1 MIIPD
6 TAPKISNDKKSLNSR
21 HILPPSFLFR
31 RKEAK
36 ENHLRSSHSLRSS
49 RFRQPATQN
58 GRFTYEPSVFP
69 FQTGRAGK
77 RLFLEKHPPP
87 QCLLFLFFKKRKRTP
102 LLFFLEEKKQ
112 KKIICG
118 TAFFLRSCR
127 FHQPVTQNG
136 RFTYEPSV
144 FRSGQDMRESVFPRK
159 RASPAVS
166 FVSFLQEKKTYP
178 FKKRNR
184 PPLEEKK
191 SSPQRAP
198 SYLPKMR
205 FSSDGGSVA
214 FGTKAGA
221 AVPAAVGVGAASAGP
236 P

>member
-1 MIIPD
+1 MASAIRRFIGTSPFLPPDPAVIRMIIPD

-58 GRFTYEPSVFP
+58 GRFTYEPSVF
-69 FQTGRAGK
+69 
-77 RLFLEKHPPP
+77 
-87 QCLLFLFFKKRKRTP
+87 
-102 LLFFLEEKKQ
+102 
-112 KKIICG
+112 
-118 TAFFLRSCR
+118 
-127 FHQPVTQNG
+127 
-136 RFTYEPSV
+136 
-144 FRSGQDMRESVFPRK
+144 RSGQDMRESVFPRK

-191 SSPQRAP
+191 SFPQRTP

-205 FSSDGGSVA
+205 SSSDGGSVA

-221 AVPAAVGVGAASAGP
+221 AVASDGAAVGVGAASAGP

>member
-6 TAPKISNDKKSLNSR
+6 AAPKISNDKKSLNSR

-58 GRFTYEPSVFP
+58 GRFTYEPSS
-69 FQTGRAGK
+69 
-77 RLFLEKHPPP
+77 
-87 QCLLFLFFKKRKRTP
+87 FLFRRKEAKENQLRLSFFSPLLSLSPTCNTKRTVHIRTVRLSLP
-102 LLFFLEEKKQ
+102 NRT
-112 KKIICG
+112 CG
-118 TAFFLRSCR
+118 KTSFLRKTS
-127 FHQPVTQNG
+127 
-136 RFTYEPSV
+136 
-144 FRSGQDMRESVFPRK
+144 
-159 RASPAVS
+159 SPAVS
-166 FVSFLQEKKTYP
+166 FVSFLQEKKSYP

-184 PPLEEKK
+184 SPLEEKK
-191 SSPQRAP
+191 SSPQRTP

-205 FSSDGGSVA
+205 SSSDGGSVA

-221 AVPAAVGVGAASAGP
+221 AVASDGAAVGVSAASAGP